1 MKKYRK
7 EQLKRLRVFFIID
20 ALKRSEYI
28 LKKNI
33 FYKAGDNF
41 FFQPRILPSEPKLI
55 SFGSNVTVASGVTF
69 INHDI
74 IDKVLNNMSD
84 YKFSYKTDCI
94 DIKDNVFIGSNSI
107 ILPGVT
113 INSNVIVA
121 AGSVVTKSV
130 PSNSVVG
137 GNPAKVICTFDEFVE
152 KRKKQEEIIYNYT
165 NEDYIWSKFY
175 EKNK

>member
-1 MKKYRK
+1 
-7 EQLKRLRVFFIID
+7 
-20 ALKRSEYI
+20 
-28 LKKNI
+28 
-33 FYKAGDNF
+33 
-41 FFQPRILPSEPKLI
+41 
-55 SFGSNVTVASGVTF
+55 
-69 INHDI
+69 
-74 IDKVLNNMSD
+74 MSD

-94 DIKDNVFIGSNSI
+94 DIKNNVFIGSNSI